1 MTRQVAIT
9 AVGAQMGGARRHLTG
24 FVPALAALPDWRF
37 EIFCAPEA
45 VKWVDGVPGN
55 VQLTPAASPALG
67 SIGRVWWDQVVL
79 GRLLAQ
85 RQPDLLVSL
94 LNFGPARCAM
104 PQINFQRNPLYY
116 CDYYF
121 RNIGSAERTLAKL
134 RRWLCILA
142 MRNSARVVTPSA
154 GMWQMIKRYV
164 PKLSDELSVVLP
176 HAVDAPARTVP
187 GKIVHLPAGAPRPW
201 LLYPSHAA
209 PHKGFDVLL
218 RTARQLRESGTRFTL
233 ILTIEEQD
241 WPGGVRAIR
250 EQIESW
256 NLQDCVQ
263 VLGRLSQA
271 EMIDFYPRVD
281 LVVFP
286 SLCES
291 FGFPIVEAM
300 ACGRPVVAA
309 GTAVNR
315 EVGGAGASYYAAED
329 AQDAANAIR
338 AALQDA
344 GAAAR
349 AQRHFNGFDWSW
361 ARYVRDFGALMQGV
375 IN

>member
-1 MTRQVAIT
+1 MMRQVAIT

-24 FVPALAALPDWRF
+24 FVPALAALPDWQF

-45 VKWVDGVPGN
+45 VRWVDGVPGN
-55 VQLTPAASPALG
+55 VQLTPVASPALG
-67 SIGRVWWDQVVL
+67 AVGRVWWDQVVL

-94 LNFGPARCAM
+94 LNFGPARCTV

-116 CDYYF
+116 CDYYL

-142 MRNSARVVTPSA
+142 MRSSARIVTPSA

-164 PKLSDELSVVLP
+164 PNLSDELSVVLP
-176 HAVDAPARTVP
+176 HAVDAPVHTVSDS
-187 GKIVHLPAGAPRPW
+187 IVALPAGTPRPW

-241 WPGGVRAIR
+241 WPAGVGAIR
-250 EQIESW
+250 DQIANW

-263 VLGRLSQA
+263 VVGRLSQA

-291 FGFPIVEAM
+291 FGFPILEAM

-329 AQDAANAIR
+329 ALDGAEAIR
-338 AALQDA
+338 AALQDP
-344 GAAAR
+344 GVAAR
-349 AQRHFNGFDWSW
+349 AQRHFASFDWGW
-361 ARYVRDFGALMQGV
+361 ARYVRDFGSVLQAV
-375 IN
+375 VN

>member
-1 MTRQVAIT
+1 MMRQVAIT

-45 VKWVDGVPGN
+45 VSWVDVVPGN
-55 VQLTPAASPALG
+55 VQLTPVASPALG

-79 GRLLAQ
+79 GQLLAQ

-94 LNFGPARCAM
+94 LNFGPARCTV

-121 RNIGSAERTLAKL
+121 RNIGVAERTLASL
-134 RRWLCILA
+134 RRWLCMLA
-142 MRNSARVVTPSA
+142 MRSSARVVTPSA

-164 PKLSDELSVVLP
+164 PVLSDELSVVLP
-176 HAVDAPARTVP
+176 HAVDAPAHTVP
-187 GKIVHLPAGAPRPW
+187 GNIVDLPAGAPRPW

-209 PHKGFDVLL
+209 PHKGFELLL
-218 RTARQLRESGTRFTL
+218 RTARQLREAGTRFTL
-233 ILTIEEQD
+233 FLTIEEQD
-241 WPGGVRAIR
+241 WPAGVRAIR
-250 EQIESW
+250 AQIANW
-256 NLQDCVQ
+256 NLQNCVQ

-271 EMIDFYPRVD
+271 EMIAFYPQVD

-291 FGFPIVEAM
+291 FGFPILEAM
-300 ACGRPVVAA
+300 ACGRPVVTA
-309 GTAVNR
+309 GTVVNR
-315 EVGGAGASYYAAED
+315 EVGGSGASYYAAED
-329 AQDAANAIR
+329 ALDAANAIR
-338 AALQDA
+338 AVLQDA
-344 GAAAR
+344 DAAAR
-349 AQRHFNGFDWSW
+349 AQRHFHSFDWGW
-361 ARYVRDFGALMQGV
+361 ARYVRDFGTVLQEV
-375 IN
+375 IS